1 MLQLHADLG
10 IWCYEPPNL
19 PGGSSN
25 ETGRER
31 EGGRSEKLRVLV
43 VDDESTIADTLVEI
57 LNGEGFQAI
66 AASTG
71 DSALTFAREFEPDI
85 VISDV
90 VMPGLSGVEL
100 GIRIRQMLPECRVI
114 LFSGQTATVD
124 LLREARKHGHE
135 FEIVAKPIKP
145 QTFLAMIRYPR
156 GGN

>member
-1 MLQLHADLG
+1 MLQLHTDLG
-10 IWCYEPPNL
+10 IWCYEPPNPPGRFSNE
-19 PGGSSN
+19 PGGELAGS
-25 ETGRER
+25 RP
-31 EGGRSEKLRVLV
+31 EKLRVLV
-43 VDDESTIADTLVEI
+43 VDDEPTIADTLVEI
-57 LNGEGFQAI
+57 LNGEGFHAI

-71 DSALTFAREFEPDI
+71 DSALMSAREFEPDI

-100 GIRIRQMLPECRVI
+100 GIRIRQMFPRCRVI

-124 LLREARKHGHE
+124 LLREARNRGHE

-156 GGN
+156 GN